1 MKKENLQSKT
11 RKKHKATTNSKHTM
25 PVAQN
30 ILNQQFN
37 ADKPQSVLVSD
48 ITYIPTSKGWVYL
61 ASVMDLYS
69 RKIIGWAA
77 DKQMAK
83 ELTLLALTRAYNYR
97 QPKWELLRQCLYR
110 VFSQCTKRRTHL
122 FIQVQN
128 T

>member
-1 MKKENLQSKT
+1 
-11 RKKHKATTNSKHTM
+11 M

-37 ADKPQSVLVSD
+37 ADKPQSVWVPD

-83 ELTLLALTRAYNYR
+83 GLTLLALT
-97 QPKWELLRQCLYR
+97 
-110 VFSQCTKRRTHL
+110 
-122 FIQVQN
+122 
-128 T
+128 